1 MDDVNQEGTGP
12 AHIPGSRKGEEMASE
27 GEPGRVEMDEEG
39 ADRPAGGS
47 TARMSTSI
55 SRMPKTLLTLLCLIC
70 HPLDAGKSSR

>member
-12 AHIPGSRKGEEMASE
+12 AHQSGARKGEEMASQ

-55 SRMPKTLLTLLCLIC
+55 NPDAEDPIDPAMPNM
-70 HPLDAGKSSR
+70 PPA